1 MGRILWL
8 YILANSSDYKEQ
20 KLRVSKKILC
30 NRNTRLAKQN
40 HKKKK
45 KVEGGKKLKRKLYF
59 NKIMVQLSVHH
70 FFYDYSSTQLI
81 H

>member
-45 KVEGGKKLKRKLYF
+45 KVEGGKKLKLKLF
-59 NKIMVQLSVHH
+59 LKKIMVQLSVHQ
-70 FFYDYSSTQLI
+70 FFYDYSSTQRIL
-81 H
+81 

>member
-45 KVEGGKKLKRKLYF
+45 KSRGRQKAKTEIIF
-59 NKIMVQLSVHH
+59 
-70 FFYDYSSTQLI
+70 
-81 H
+81 